1 MMSMSDCCDIL
12 NMIGLNLTHNGIIII
27 IIIILLLM
35 MYVYVHVHGVNGL
48 LYQVKEER

>member
-27 IIIILLLM
+27 IIVILLLM
-35 MYVYVHVHGVNGL
+35 MYVHGANGL
-48 LYQVKEER
+48 LYQAKEER